1 MTDSPQ
7 YNTKFTDTEG
17 REWSFRVDGP
27 LIQDVREQ
35 CGIDIAKLD
44 QPEVWHQLY
53 EDVELQ
59 VNVLH
64 SLLFD
69 QCREREIDARGFARA
84 IGPGDVRE
92 HAVNA
97 MMDAIE
103 LFFQPGRRSLW
114 RSTCEMN
121 REMLEE
127 GMRQAIAKIQ
137 NPAMR
142 QKMLQ
147 EMGHRMDSELQ
158 KTLTRL
164 RSATQS
170 QER

>member
-1 MTDSPQ
+1 
-7 YNTKFTDTEG
+7 
-17 REWSFRVDGP
+17 
-27 LIQDVREQ
+27 
-35 CGIDIAKLD
+35 
-44 QPEVWHQLY
+44 
-53 EDVELQ
+53 
-59 VNVLH
+59 
-64 SLLFD
+64 
-69 QCREREIDARGFARA
+69 
-84 IGPGDVRE
+84 
-92 HAVNA
+92 
-97 MMDAIE
+97 
-103 LFFQPGRRSLW
+103 
-114 RSTCEMN
+114 MN